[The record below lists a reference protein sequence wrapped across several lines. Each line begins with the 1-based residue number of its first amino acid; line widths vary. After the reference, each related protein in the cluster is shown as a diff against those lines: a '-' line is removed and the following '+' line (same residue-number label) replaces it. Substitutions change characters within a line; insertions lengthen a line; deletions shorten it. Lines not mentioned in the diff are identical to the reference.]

1 MLRGVEFTLAVGAYE
16 GATRE
21 GGMKRQ
27 SKVTRGTRGHSFL
40 CFLTVQD
47 QTVNHVS
54 DSADTEIQHN
64 LFMIVQGREVTANY
78 YRPPNR
84 RPNSSTFMCESI
96 TRPWLRRSGQQR
108 THSINQWPTLFTS
121 DRVTPV
127 CPTNTSAPPVHLQLM
142 PSFQASARGGAIQL
156 FA

>member
-1 MLRGVEFTLAVGAYE
+1 MFRGVEFTLAVGAYE

-21 GGMKRQ
+21 AGMKRQ
-27 SKVTRGTRGHSFL
+27 SKVTRGHSCL

-54 DSADTEIQHN
+54 QYDSADTEIQHN

-78 YRPPNR
+78 LLPP
-84 RPNSSTFMCESI
+84 PKSASEFLHLYVQVDYPPLVAAVWTAAHTFN
-96 TRPWLRRSGQQR
+96 
-108 THSINQWPTLFTS
+108 NQWPTLFTS

-127 CPTNTSAPPVHLQLM
+127 CPTNTSARPVHLQLM

>member
-40 CFLTVQD
+40 CFLTVQE

-54 DSADTEIQHN
+54 QCDSADTEIH
-64 LFMIVQGREVTANY
+64 TT
-78 YRPPNR
+78 
-84 RPNSSTFMCESI
+84 SS
-96 TRPWLRRSGQQR
+96 
-108 THSINQWPTLFTS
+108 
-121 DRVTPV
+121 
-127 CPTNTSAPPVHLQLM
+127 
-142 PSFQASARGGAIQL
+142 
-156 FA
+156 

>member
-40 CFLTVQD
+40 FFLTVQD

-54 DSADTEIQHN
+54 QYDSGDTEIQHN
-64 LFMIVQGREVTANY
+64 LFMIVQGREVTAIITAPQIGV
-78 YRPPNR
+78 RIPPPSR
-84 RPNSSTFMCESI
+84 ASRLPAPGCGGLDSSA
-96 TRPWLRRSGQQR
+96 
-108 THSINQWPTLFTS
+108 H
-121 DRVTPV
+121 
-127 CPTNTSAPPVHLQLM
+127 
-142 PSFQASARGGAIQL
+142 IQ
-156 FA
+156 